1 MINIDYMITA
11 KEKIYCTTYTLNSK
25 KLQRKIRDFRA
36 AKEHFSLGEKSRINI
51 TLQKHRP

>member
-36 AKEHFSLGEKSRINI
+36 AKEHFSLREKSRINI